1 MHKQRFLIPSL
12 ILGAFLLSGCDDSDV
27 SRTKFTAEQQIRLAE
42 IKSQE
47 RIELAR
53 ISKEESRR
61 NLQAQQ
67 ETSYNDDREVYLDNS
82 NRHSP
87 SDANY
92 DGGNGVGSHV
102 LAAGAGAVGGYLA
115 GKAMSKPDNQ
125 QKVSQ
130 YKRKAYTQYRFA
142 KSKASSKYRSL
153 KKRK

>member
-1 MHKQRFLIPSL
+1 MRKSHF
-12 ILGAFLLSGCDDSDV
+12 ILSGLLMGALALSGCDDS
-27 SRTKFTAEQQIRLAE
+27 SSHPKLTAEQQIRLAE

-47 RIELAR
+47 RIEMAR
-53 ISKEESRR
+53 ISKEAHQR
-61 NLQAQQ
+61 NLQTQQ
-67 ETSYNDDREVYLDNS
+67 ANPYYEDREVYLDNS
-82 NRHSP
+82 NRP
-87 SDANY
+87 VADDVSD
-92 DGGNGVGSHV
+92 DGGNGVGTHV

-125 QKVSQ
+125 RKVSQ